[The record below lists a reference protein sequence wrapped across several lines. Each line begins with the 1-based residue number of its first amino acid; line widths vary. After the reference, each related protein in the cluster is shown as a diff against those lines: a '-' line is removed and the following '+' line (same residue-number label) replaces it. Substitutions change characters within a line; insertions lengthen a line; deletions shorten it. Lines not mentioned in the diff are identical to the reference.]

1 MKSLD
6 EKIAELHAARREKV
20 EARAA
25 ELIAGE
31 QENQTKNAEAIA
43 RLLDMAKDDLLQ
55 DVDGFYYYF
64 PKPNGGSLS
73 PWMLR
78 AIADELDRKNAPYE
92 AELEEYFRTH
102 P

>member
-1 MKSLD
+1 MTED
-6 EKIAELHAARREKV
+6 
-20 EARAA
+20 
-25 ELIAGE
+25 
-31 QENQTKNAEAIA
+31 NEAIA
-43 RLLDMAKDDLLQ
+43 HLLDMAADDLLQ

-78 AIADELDRKNAPYE
+78 AIADELDRRNAPWDAQIE
-92 AELEEYFRTH
+92 QYFKEH

>member
-1 MKSLD
+1 MTN
-6 EKIAELHAARREKV
+6 
-20 EARAA
+20 
-25 ELIAGE
+25 GE
-31 QENQTKNAEAIA
+31 EAIA
-43 RLLDMAKDDLLQ
+43 DLLRLAKPDMLQ

-78 AIADELDRKNAPYE
+78 AIAAELDRLNAPYE